1 VGLRPK
7 TRRRCGL
14 ICPSIAYGRVPA
26 APLTIYNTFYVQ
38 PHLIRRSTL
47 RYFRGA
53 ALRMWTDAVAASF
66 GSARIDHAWAG

>member
-26 APLTIYNTFYVQ
+26 APLTDNNDSITVYGVA
-38 PHLIRRSTL
+38 HLT
-47 RYFRGA
+47 
-53 ALRMWTDAVAASF
+53 
-66 GSARIDHAWAG
+66 SADFIFVH